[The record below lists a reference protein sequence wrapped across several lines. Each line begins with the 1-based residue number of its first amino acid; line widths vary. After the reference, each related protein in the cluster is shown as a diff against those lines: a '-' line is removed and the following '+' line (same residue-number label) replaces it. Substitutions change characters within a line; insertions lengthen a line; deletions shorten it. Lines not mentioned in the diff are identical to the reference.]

1 MSGAQGVSFT
11 ARWPQLFVG
20 LSKREVVATVR
31 ALATMQQ
38 GGIEVEYV
46 DVKALTDVTRGT
58 MPREEYLAW
67 ARLRARQLAAREAE
81 G

>member
-1 MSGAQGVSFT
+1 MSGHQGVT
-11 ARWPQLFVG
+11 QRWPQLFTG

-38 GGIEVEYV
+38 GGIEVEFV
-46 DVKALTDVTRGT
+46 DVKALTDVSRGVLS
-58 MPREEYLAW
+58 REEYLAW

>member
-1 MSGAQGVSFT
+1 MSAHQGVT

-38 GGIEVEYV
+38 GGIEVEFV
-46 DVKALTDVTRGT
+46 DVKALTDVSRGT
-58 MPREEYLAW
+58 LSREEYVAW
-67 ARLRARQLAAREAE
+67 ARDRARQLAAREE
-81 G
+81 S